1 MDASKAAVDHTF
13 KMEMKQSTKENVERL
28 YRETRLFEPLITKDI
43 STVVT
48 EQGNHLEGLIYAVK
62 TASSVENKLERD
74 AEKYAEA
81 KDESDTQFDAVK
93 SLSKM
98 KDLIRYTEI
107 CPHNDIVRTTRET
120 IEKMTESGYVLSGTK
135 NFYEHPF
142 SSTGYKGIHLNF
154 ISPYGQEIELQVHSQ
169 ESFDAKQ
176 KGHVLYEQMRSVSV
190 RPEVKNRLRSEAFAI
205 HGAVPDPPGIGQ
217 IKDYTLNKEKKNA
230 LLQERREAT
239 NVYSKMKQGDEEREE
254 TIAYRVQVNGK
265 DALYGFEHTFP
276 DGSVWA
282 CHCTPEDKGAHFYE
296 LTEKGEQVSD
306 TQVKA
311 HPFSIGS
318 ILIAANKQKA
328 EHEKWMNL
336 YFPDREVEADRGP
349 VPIEKSN
356 NNR

>member
-1 MDASKAAVDHTF
+1 
-13 KMEMKQSTKENVERL
+13 
-28 YRETRLFEPLITKDI
+28 
-43 STVVT
+43 
-48 EQGNHLEGLIYAVK
+48 
-62 TASSVENKLERD
+62 
-74 AEKYAEA
+74 
-81 KDESDTQFDAVK
+81 
-93 SLSKM
+93 
-98 KDLIRYTEI
+98 
-107 CPHNDIVRTTRET
+107 
-120 IEKMTESGYVLSGTK
+120 
-135 NFYEHPF
+135 
-142 SSTGYKGIHLNF
+142 
-154 ISPYGQEIELQVHSQ
+154 
-169 ESFDAKQ
+169 
-176 KGHVLYEQMRSVSV
+176 
-190 RPEVKNRLRSEAFAI
+190 
-205 HGAVPDPPGIGQ
+205 
-217 IKDYTLNKEKKNA
+217 
-230 LLQERREAT
+230 
-239 NVYSKMKQGDEEREE
+239 MKQGDEEREE